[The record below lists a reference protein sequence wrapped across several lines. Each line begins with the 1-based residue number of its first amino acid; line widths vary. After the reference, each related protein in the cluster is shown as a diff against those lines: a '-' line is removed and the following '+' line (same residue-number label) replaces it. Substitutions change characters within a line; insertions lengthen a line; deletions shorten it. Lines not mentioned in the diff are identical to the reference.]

1 MIGYEKQ
8 EHSENNFE
16 CEMHFEIIHALEQ
29 VNGVDAYWIPA
40 WGCPLS
46 QILSPII
53 AGVVSMRLG
62 SILTMVMVYVGTY
75 MLVTFRSCLEC

>member
-29 VNGVDAYWIPA
+29 VNGVDAY
-40 WGCPLS
+40 
-46 QILSPII
+46 
-53 AGVVSMRLG
+53 
-62 SILTMVMVYVGTY
+62 
-75 MLVTFRSCLEC
+75 